1 MVGHLG
7 GVADDAD
14 SEAVALRYYVQSHLI
29 HRFMEFMKH
38 TPAQFVA
45 RPQPTMTLTLEVRQ
59 ARQHLDWCDGIC
71 GRLLGPATGYRR

>member
-1 MVGHLG
+1 MAGHLG

-59 ARQHLDWCDGIC
+59 ARQLEEL
-71 GRLLGPATGYRR
+71 GRMVPGACKPWESA